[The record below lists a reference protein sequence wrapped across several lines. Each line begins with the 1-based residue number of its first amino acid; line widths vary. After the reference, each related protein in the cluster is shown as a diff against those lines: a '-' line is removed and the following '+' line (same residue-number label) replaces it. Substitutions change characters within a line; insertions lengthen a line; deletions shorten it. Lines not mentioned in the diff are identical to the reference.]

1 MARRLAFVLSLA
13 VCILSAAPSALA
25 QPPSVVPPKEVR
37 AGDLVVLGRDA
48 AVEGALSGSL
58 VVVAGNV
65 RISGRVGKDVIAFG
79 GDVVLEPG
87 AVVLG
92 DLLAVGGTVTVPPG
106 EPLTVAGRIL
116 TLGELEAAFA
126 AELQTSPL
134 AAKPVS
140 GLLLAFRLVLLFV
153 WLVVGLLLLR
163 LVPRAVS
170 GAAGLVRGRL
180 TTVAALGVAAVL
192 SGLLV
197 SAFLL
202 LVLPA
207 TAGLL
212 LTGLLLVF
220 LAAAKTFGL
229 AVVFVALGRRLT
241 RGARRGS
248 PLFGDPAALAL
259 GLALLGVLSLVPV
272 AGPLVWS
279 VASLLGIGVALLAV
293 SRKEALLPAF

>member
-25 QPPSVVPPKEVR
+25 QPPSVVPPKE
-37 AGDLVVLGRDA
+37 VVLGRDA